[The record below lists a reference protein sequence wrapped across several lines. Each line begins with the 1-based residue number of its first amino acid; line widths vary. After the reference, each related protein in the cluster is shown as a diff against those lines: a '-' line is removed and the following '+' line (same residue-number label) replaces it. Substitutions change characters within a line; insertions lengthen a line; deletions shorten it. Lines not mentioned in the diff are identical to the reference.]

1 MIGGKECSSEEYELA
16 REVGRLI
23 AKAGAILVCGGR
35 GGVMEAAC
43 HGAVEEKGLTIG
55 ILPSENIREANPFV
69 RIPIA
74 TGMGIGRNVIIVNTA
89 QVLIAIAGQY
99 GTLSEI
105 AFALQSGKPVIG
117 LKSWTNIAGIKI
129 VQNPQQAVEQALQSS
144 DLR

>member
-1 MIGGKECSSEEYELA
+1 MIGGKECDQAIYELA

-43 HGAVEEKGLTIG
+43 LGAVEEKGLTIG
-55 ILPSENIREANPFV
+55 ILPSADIREANPYV

-74 TGMGIGRNVIIVNTA
+74 TGMGMGRNVIIAQTA
-89 QVLIAIAGQY
+89 QAFIAVDGQY

-105 AFALQSGKPVIG
+105 AFALQLGKPVICLLPWITIPG
-117 LKSWTNIAGIKI
+117 VQVVKS
-129 VQNPQQAVEQALQSS
+129 PREAV
-144 DLR
+144 DLAIGNCI

>member
-1 MIGGKECSSEEYELA
+1 
-16 REVGRLI
+16 
-23 AKAGAILVCGGR
+23 
-35 GGVMEAAC
+35 MEAAC
-43 HGAVEEKGLTIG
+43 RGAVEEKGLTIG

-117 LKSWTNIAGIKI
+117 LKSWTNIAGIKV
-129 VQNPQQAVEQALQSS
+129 VQNPQQAVELALQSS
-144 DLR
+144 DIR